1 MRRPSVGE
9 PACEKSGRIS
19 PRGGFLK
26 APLDGNAPFAGSVCS
41 TTTHGDAH
49 MALKKL
55 SILTAG
61 FIVLAAGVFP
71 ASAQYRDRDDR
82 RGGFSLRFGDDDD
95 DRGWRRGRDRTVTVT
110 ATTRHVATVTATVTW
125 SCAVAGFVTTTKD

>member
-9 PACEKSGRIS
+9 PACEKSGLIS
-19 PRGGFLK
+19 PQGGFLK
-26 APLDGNAPFAGSVCS
+26 APVDGNAPFAGSVCS
-41 TTTHGDAH
+41 TTTHGDAD

-82 RGGFSLRFGDDDD
+82 RGGFSLRFGDDDE
-95 DRGWRRGRDRTVTVT
+95 DRGWRRGRDRDCHYE
-110 ATTRHVATVTATVTW
+110 TRRYRDRNGDMVVRRSRV
-125 SCAVAGFVTTTKD
+125 CDDD

>member
-1 MRRPSVGE
+1 
-9 PACEKSGRIS
+9 
-19 PRGGFLK
+19 
-26 APLDGNAPFAGSVCS
+26 
-41 TTTHGDAH
+41 

-61 FIVLAAGVFP
+61 FIVLAAGAFP

-95 DRGWRRGRDRTVTVT
+95 DRGWRRGRDRDRDCHYE
-110 ATTRHVATVTATVTW
+110 TRRYRDRNGDMVVRRSRVCDA
-125 SCAVAGFVTTTKD
+125 D

>member
-1 MRRPSVGE
+1 
-9 PACEKSGRIS
+9 
-19 PRGGFLK
+19 
-26 APLDGNAPFAGSVCS
+26 
-41 TTTHGDAH
+41 

-95 DRGWRRGRDRTVTVT
+95 DRGWRRGR
-110 ATTRHVATVTATVTW
+110 
-125 SCAVAGFVTTTKD
+125 G